1 MKHLILTLSTLL
13 LTTQVQALTCEG
25 ESTDDSPGSIIGFNL
40 EADAGISR
48 KTGQIVL
55 NNVTVK
61 VHHTINEAVGSEGY
75 ETETGTGKELR
86 SDLNYS
92 PRVHIDAKRIDLSK
106 LKSFHPVTGK
116 ALNVFLPSDTCQ
128 LDLIIPQDWTHMESF
143 SAPVMIHCD
152 QSGGRIDVECYP

>member
-1 MKHLILTLSTLL
+1 MKHFILTLATLL
-13 LTTQVQALTCEG
+13 ATIQASALTCEG
-25 ESTDDSPGSIIGFNL
+25 ESTDDSPGSIIGINL

-55 NNVTVK
+55 NNVTVE

-86 SDLNYS
+86 SDLNYK
-92 PRVHIDAKRIDLSK
+92 PRVHDGAKRIDLSQ
-106 LKSFHPVTGK
+106 LKSVHPVTGRK
-116 ALNVFLPSDTCQ
+116 LNVFLPSDTCK
-128 LDLIIPQDWTHMESF
+128 LELIVPQDWTHTESF
-143 SAPVMIHCD
+143 TAPVMVHCD